1 MLVRREK
8 PTKPRNRDQLSAL
21 TLFLQLFDQD
31 FFEKMQIS
39 PKRLRFL
46 KKIEDLKK
54 IVLDYTYRARW
65 PEGLLCFNNSMDC
78 LKFKNLNCAKF

>member
-21 TLFLQLFDQD
+21 TLFLQLFQVFDQD

-54 IVLDYTYRARW
+54 IVKKIVKRLEFSWKR
-65 PEGLLCFNNSMDC
+65 L
-78 LKFKNLNCAKF
+78 

>member
-54 IVLDYTYRARW
+54 IVKKIVKRLEFSW
-65 PEGLLCFNNSMDC
+65 KML
-78 LKFKNLNCAKF
+78 

>member
-54 IVLDYTYRARW
+54 IVKKIVKRSEFSWKRC
-65 PEGLLCFNNSMDC
+65 ENSIFDT
-78 LKFKNLNCAKF
+78 LYYS

>member
-1 MLVRREK
+1 MCIRVFEVKVMLVRREK

-54 IVLDYTYRARW
+54 IVKKIVKRLEFSWKR
-65 PEGLLCFNNSMDC
+65 S
-78 LKFKNLNCAKF
+78 

>member
-21 TLFLQLFDQD
+21 TLFFKLFDQD

-54 IVLDYTYRARW
+54 IVKKIVKRLEFSWKR
-65 PEGLLCFNNSMDC
+65 S
-78 LKFKNLNCAKF
+78 

>member
-46 KKIEDLKK
+46 KKDCKK
-54 IVLDYTYRARW
+54 IVKKIGVFLEKVVK
-65 PEGLLCFNNSMDC
+65 P
-78 LKFKNLNCAKF
+78 

>member
-39 PKRLRFL
+39 PK
-46 KKIEDLKK
+46 
-54 IVLDYTYRARW
+54 
-65 PEGLLCFNNSMDC
+65 DC
-78 LKFKNLNCAKF
+78 DF

>member
-1 MLVRREK
+1 MCIRVFEVKVMLVRREK

-54 IVLDYTYRARW
+54 IVKKIVKRSEFSWEMLWKQY
-65 PEGLLCFNNSMDC
+65 F
-78 LKFKNLNCAKF
+78 